1 LVSAQ
6 VSGPGEGSVREVA
19 LTKLTD
25 GLYRVTAKNLCAGF
39 EVRMGRVVR
48 SAPILVRKLLP
59 LVLKGRTPTNVT
71 VEKVSDANGDS
82 KP

>member
-1 LVSAQ
+1 MVSAQ
-6 VSGPGEGSVREVA
+6 VSGPGEGSVGEVA

-39 EVRMGRVVR
+39 EVRMGKVVR

-59 LVLKGRTPTNVT
+59 LILKGRTPNGVM
-71 VEKVSDANGDS
+71 VEKVN
-82 KP
+82 